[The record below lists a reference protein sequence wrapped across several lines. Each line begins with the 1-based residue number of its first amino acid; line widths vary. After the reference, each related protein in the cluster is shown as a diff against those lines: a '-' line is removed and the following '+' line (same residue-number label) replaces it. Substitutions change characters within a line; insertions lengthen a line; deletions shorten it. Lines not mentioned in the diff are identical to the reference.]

1 MNFEKALDLEKAKKP
16 KKKRKKVK
24 KSIDNNKDVC
34 YNIIDGRQLLP
45 FKFRRK
51 LPTKKSTEKE

>member
-34 YNIIDGRQLLP
+34 YNIIDKRQLLLL
-45 FKFRRK
+45 KIK
-51 LPTKKSTEKE
+51 Q